1 MSFSQPALITAQ
13 HRVDMFDCGNDP
25 LNQYLKRF
33 ALTNSASG
41 TARTYVTTPAG
52 EPVVAGYYS
61 LAAGSVERARVP
73 ERVAKGL
80 ALRPIPVVLLARL
93 AVDQRFQGRG
103 LGKSL
108 LRDAL
113 QRTLGAAELIGIRA
127 VLVHAKDENAAAF
140 YARFGFVR
148 SPTDPLHLMLLIKD
162 LRWTIE
168 VSGS

>member
-1 MSFSQPALITAQ
+1 MSFTRPALITAQ
-13 HRVDMFDCGNDP
+13 PQVEAFDCANEP

-41 TARTYVTTPAG
+41 VARTYVTTPTG
-52 EPVVAGYYS
+52 DPVVAGYYS
-61 LAAGSVERARVP
+61 LAAGSVEKARVP

-80 ALRPIPVVLLARL
+80 PLHPIPVVLLARL

-113 QRTLGAAELIGIRA
+113 QRTLAAAEVIGIRA

-140 YARFGFVR
+140 YARFGFAP
-148 SPTDPLHLMLLIKD
+148 SPTDPLHLMLLMKD
-162 LRWTIE
+162 LRRTLE
-168 VSGS
+168 VSGP